1 MRGLDWKSGRL
12 ENSSPRHPQSS
23 GADDMT
29 KRFSMNVEG
38 KRKEHID
45 DLAIAESTLPEE
57 GRKKPSF
64 VEKTRFQC
72 EIGDLRFED

>member
-1 MRGLDWKSGRL
+1 
-12 ENSSPRHPQSS
+12 
-23 GADDMT
+23 MT

-57 GRKKPSF
+57 RRKKPSF
-64 VEKTRFQC
+64 AEKTRFQC
-72 EIGDLRFED
+72 KIWDLRIEDSIVKYDSRAEKHHL

>member
-1 MRGLDWKSGRL
+1 
-12 ENSSPRHPQSS
+12 
-23 GADDMT
+23 MT